1 MSYLIVY
8 VEESRGKEKFS
19 WPIRQTAVFHRF
31 VPGGPEE
38 NLWIFIHPMPKS
50 VLQLKLE
57 DAITSGT
64 QFSNCKS
71 VPQLHLLVISS
82 YIENA
87 RWYLKSL
94 SEEFEDIVS

>member
-1 MSYLIVY
+1 
-8 VEESRGKEKFS
+8 
-19 WPIRQTAVFHRF
+19 
-31 VPGGPEE
+31 
-38 NLWIFIHPMPKS
+38 MPKS

>member
-1 MSYLIVY
+1 MSYLMVY
-8 VEESRGKEKFS
+8 VEESRGKEKIS

-38 NLWIFIHPMPKS
+38 NLWIFIHPMPNS
-50 VLQLKLE
+50 VLKGKVQ
-57 DAITSGT
+57 DAITQST
-64 QFSNCKS
+64 QFRNSKS
-71 VPQLHLLVISS
+71 IPQLHLLVVSS

-87 RWYLKSL
+87 RWYLKAL